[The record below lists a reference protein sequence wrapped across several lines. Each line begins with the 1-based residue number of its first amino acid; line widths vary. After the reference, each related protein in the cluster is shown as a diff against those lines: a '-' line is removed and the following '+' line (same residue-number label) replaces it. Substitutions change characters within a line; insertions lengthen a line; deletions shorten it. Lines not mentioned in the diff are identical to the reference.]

1 MQQKDAI
8 LKLIEI
14 APLLDKISFKD
25 VLELTS
31 PYKLHP
37 INLSQEDDK
46 ELIEDLI
53 KSCKGLLALAT
64 KTRRRYEGARINEV
78 SKSIENELVEEI
90 RKTGLSTKI
99 LSAQGYPDIELK
111 DRHNRVTYLEVKISS
126 KKKQTGF
133 RTFYYSN
140 GKKIASDAR
149 HLLLGLLVIKESD
162 NYWKI
167 EEWTL
172 TDLSKLNVHLK
183 AEFNASNIAI
193 YTEAST
199 LAKSHADS
207 DLF

>member
-111 DRHNRVTYLEVKISS
+111 DRHNRVTYLEAKYRARKS
-126 KKKQTGF
+126 KLASELF
-133 RTFYYSN
+133 IIVM
-140 GKKIASDAR
+140 GKKLQVTRGIFYLAC
-149 HLLLGLLVIKESD
+149 
-162 NYWKI
+162 W
-167 EEWTL
+167 
-172 TDLSKLNVHLK
+172 LSKR
-183 AEFNASNIAI
+183 ATI
-193 YTEAST
+193 TG
-199 LAKSHADS
+199 KSKS
-207 DLF
+207 GL

>member
-78 SKSIENELVEEI
+78 SVN
-90 RKTGLSTKI
+90 
-99 LSAQGYPDIELK
+99 
-111 DRHNRVTYLEVKISS
+111 
-126 KKKQTGF
+126 
-133 RTFYYSN
+133 
-140 GKKIASDAR
+140 
-149 HLLLGLLVIKESD
+149 
-162 NYWKI
+162 
-167 EEWTL
+167 
-172 TDLSKLNVHLK
+172 
-183 AEFNASNIAI
+183 
-193 YTEAST
+193 
-199 LAKSHADS
+199 
-207 DLF
+207 